1 MGSGVTRFCQPV
13 TLVHTRRQTLP
24 LISKSEAAD
33 ALGVSRTAV
42 YKAIKQGR
50 LPVVRSR
57 DGRELIQSETLRE
70 DWYAKTMAKIGVGPK
85 PPAGESA
92 FPPERPKR
100 DQQSL
105 TAPEPGDIVPDYNE
119 SRARTEYLKA
129 ELLELERKE
138 KEGLLVRASEVEAKW
153 VEVITISRTKVLGVA
168 SKAKQRIPDLTQ
180 DQIAI
185 LEDIVRE
192 ALEELAEGDG

>member
-1 MGSGVTRFCQPV
+1 M
-13 TLVHTRRQTLP
+13 P

-50 LPVVRSR
+50 LPVIRTA
-57 DGRELIQSETLRE
+57 DGRELIKSETLRE
-70 DWYAKTMAKIGVGPK
+70 DWFANTMAKIGVGPK
-85 PPAGESA
+85 PPAGEKA
-92 FPPERPKR
+92 FPPPRPKR
-100 DQQSL
+100 QPEEQELPFDEPKRDRSL
-105 TAPEPGDIVPDYNE
+105 AAPEPGDIVPEYNE

-138 KEGLLVRASEVEAKW
+138 KEGLLVRAADVQAKW
-153 VEVITISRTKVLGVA
+153 VEVLTISRTKVLGVP

-185 LEDIVRE
+185 LEDIIRE
-192 ALEELAEGDG
+192 ALEELADG

>member
-1 MGSGVTRFCQPV
+1 M
-13 TLVHTRRQTLP
+13 P
-24 LISKSEAAD
+24 LITKSEAAD

-50 LPVVRSR
+50 LPVVRTS
-57 DGRELIQSETLRE
+57 DGKELIKSETLRE
-70 DWYAKTMAKIGVGPK
+70 DWFANTMAKIGVGPK
-85 PPAGESA
+85 PPAGETA

-100 DQQSL
+100 DRSL
-105 TAPEPGDIVPDYNE
+105 TEPEPGDIVPDYNE
-119 SRARTEYLKA
+119 SRARTEHLKA
-129 ELLELERKE
+129 ELLDLERKE
-138 KEGLLVRASEVEAKW
+138 KEGLLVRAADVEAKW
-153 VEVITISRTKVLGVA
+153 IEVITISRTKVMGIP

-180 DQIAI
+180 DQVVV

>member
-1 MGSGVTRFCQPV
+1 
-13 TLVHTRRQTLP
+13 LP

-50 LPVVRSR
+50 LPVVRSA

-85 PPAGESA
+85 PPAGETSFA
-92 FPPERPKR
+92 PERPKR
-100 DQQSL
+100 ERSL
-105 TAPEPGDIVPDYNE
+105 TELEPGDLVPEYNE

-129 ELLELERKE
+129 ELLEFERKE
-138 KEGLLVRASEVEAKW
+138 KEGLLVRTADVQAKW
-153 VEVITISRTKVLGVA
+153 VEVVTISRTKVMGVV
-168 SKAKQRIPDLTQ
+168 SKAKQRVPDLTQ

-192 ALEELAEGDG
+192 ALEELAEEGNG

>member
-1 MGSGVTRFCQPV
+1 
-13 TLVHTRRQTLP
+13 LP
-24 LISKSEAAD
+24 LITKSEAAA

-42 YKAIKQGR
+42 YKAISQGR

-57 DGRELIQSETLRE
+57 DGKELIQSETLRE
-70 DWYAKTMAKIGVGPK
+70 DWFAKTMAKIGVGPR

-92 FPPERPKR
+92 FPAPRPKPI
-100 DQQSL
+100 QQSL
-105 TAPEPGDIVPDYNE
+105 AAPEPGDIVPDYNE

-138 KEGLLVRASEVEAKW
+138 KEGLLVRSADVQAKW
-153 VEVITISRTKVLGVA
+153 VEVITISRTKVMGVV
-168 SKAKQRIPDLTQ
+168 SKVKQRVPDLTQ
-180 DQIAI
+180 DQINI

-192 ALEELAEGDG
+192 ALEELAEEGDG

>member
-1 MGSGVTRFCQPV
+1 
-13 TLVHTRRQTLP
+13 LP
-24 LISKSEAAD
+24 LITKSEAAD

-50 LPVVRSR
+50 LPVIRTA
-57 DGRELIQSETLRE
+57 DGRELIKSETLRE
-70 DWYAKTMAKIGVGPK
+70 DWFANTMAKIGVGPK
-85 PPAGESA
+85 PPAGEKA
-92 FPPERPKR
+92 FPSPRPKR
-100 DQQSL
+100 QPEEQELPVDEPKRDRSL
-105 TAPEPGDIVPDYNE
+105 AAPEPGDIVPDYNE

-138 KEGLLVRASEVEAKW
+138 KEGLLVRTADVQAKW
-153 VEVITISRTKVLGVA
+153 IEVLTISRTKVLGVP

-185 LEDIVRE
+185 LEDIIRE
-192 ALEELAEGDG
+192 ALEELADG

>member
-1 MGSGVTRFCQPV
+1 
-13 TLVHTRRQTLP
+13 LP
-24 LISKSEAAD
+24 LITKSEAAA

-42 YKAIKQGR
+42 YKAISQGR
-50 LPVVRSR
+50 LPVVRSK

-92 FPPERPKR
+92 FPAPRPKPVQR
-100 DQQSL
+100 SL
-105 TAPEPGDIVPDYNE
+105 ASPEPEDIVPEYNE

-138 KEGLLVRASEVEAKW
+138 KEGLLVRAADVQAKW
-153 VEVITISRTKVLGVA
+153 VEVITISRTKVMGVV
-168 SKAKQRIPDLTQ
+168 SKVKQRVPDLTQ
-180 DQIAI
+180 DQIGI

-192 ALEELAEGDG
+192 ALEELAEEADG

>member
-1 MGSGVTRFCQPV
+1 
-13 TLVHTRRQTLP
+13 LP

-50 LPVVRSR
+50 LPVVRTF
-57 DGRELIQSETLRE
+57 DGRELIQSDSLRE
-70 DWYAKTMAKIGVGPK
+70 DWFAKTMAKIGVGPK

-92 FPPERPKR
+92 FPAPRPKAVR
-100 DQQSL
+100 PSL
-105 TAPEPGDIVPDYNE
+105 ASPEPEDIVPEYNE

-138 KEGLLVRASEVEAKW
+138 KEGLLVRAAEVEAKW

-192 ALEELAEGDG
+192 ALEELAQTDG

>member
-1 MGSGVTRFCQPV
+1 
-13 TLVHTRRQTLP
+13 LP
-24 LISKSEAAD
+24 LITKSEAAD

-50 LPVVRSR
+50 LPVVRSA
-57 DGRELIQSETLRE
+57 DGRELIKSETLRE
-70 DWYAKTMAKIGVGPK
+70 DWFANTMKKVGVGPK
-85 PPAGESA
+85 PPAGEKEFA
-92 FPPERPKR
+92 PPRPKR
-100 DQQSL
+100 QAEEPEPPRRDRSL
-105 TAPEPGDIVPDYNE
+105 AGPEPGEIVPDYNE

-138 KEGLLVRASEVEAKW
+138 KEGLLVRAADVEAKW
-153 VEVITISRTKVLGVA
+153 VEVITISRTKVLGVP

-192 ALEELAEGDG
+192 ALEELAEGNGSDQ

>member
-1 MGSGVTRFCQPV
+1 M
-13 TLVHTRRQTLP
+13 P
-24 LISKSEAAD
+24 LITKSEAAD

-50 LPVVRSR
+50 LPVIRTA
-57 DGRELIQSETLRE
+57 DGRELIKSETLRE
-70 DWYAKTMAKIGVGPK
+70 DWFANTMQKVGVGPK
-85 PPAGESA
+85 PAAGEKA
-92 FPPERPKR
+92 FPPPRPKR
-100 DQQSL
+100 
-105 TAPEPGDIVPDYNE
+105 TEPEPESDEPEPERTRLRLAAPTEEVPEYNE

-138 KEGLLVRASEVEAKW
+138 KEGLLVRSADVQAKW
-153 VEVITISRTKVLGVA
+153 VEVITISRTKVLGVV

-185 LEDIVRE
+185 LEDITRE
-192 ALEELAEGDG
+192 ALEELADG

>member
-1 MGSGVTRFCQPV
+1 M
-13 TLVHTRRQTLP
+13 P

-50 LPVVRSR
+50 LPVIRTA
-57 DGRELIQSETLRE
+57 DGRELIKSETLRE
-70 DWYAKTMAKIGVGPK
+70 DWFANTMAKIGVGPK
-85 PPAGESA
+85 PPAGEKA
-92 FPPERPKR
+92 FPPPRPKR
-100 DQQSL
+100 QSEEQEL
-105 TAPEPGDIVPDYNE
+105 PVDEPKRDRSLAAPEPGDIVPDYNE

-138 KEGLLVRASEVEAKW
+138 KEGLLVRTADVQAKW
-153 VEVITISRTKVLGVA
+153 IEVLTISRTKVLGVP

-185 LEDIVRE
+185 LEDIIRE
-192 ALEELAEGDG
+192 ALEELADG

>member
-1 MGSGVTRFCQPV
+1 M
-13 TLVHTRRQTLP
+13 P
-24 LISKSEAAD
+24 LITKSEAAD

-50 LPVVRSR
+50 LPVVRTA
-57 DGRELIQSETLRE
+57 DGRELIKSETLRE
-70 DWYAKTMAKIGVGPK
+70 DWFANTMAKIGVGPK
-85 PPAGESA
+85 PPAGEKA
-92 FPPERPKR
+92 FPPPRPKR
-100 DQQSL
+100 AEPGSEVEE
-105 TAPEPGDIVPDYNE
+105 PEPERIRQRLAAPTEEVPEYNE

-138 KEGLLVRASEVEAKW
+138 KEGLLVRAADVQAKW
-153 VEVITISRTKVLGVA
+153 IEVLTISRTKVLGVP

-185 LEDIVRE
+185 LEDIIRE
-192 ALEELAEGDG
+192 ALEELADG

>member
-1 MGSGVTRFCQPV
+1 M
-13 TLVHTRRQTLP
+13 P
-24 LISKSEAAD
+24 LITKSEAAD

-50 LPVVRSR
+50 LPVVRSA
-57 DGRELIQSETLRE
+57 DGRELIKSETLRE
-70 DWYAKTMAKIGVGPK
+70 DWFANTMKKVGVGPK
-85 PPAGESA
+85 PPAGEKE
-92 FPPERPKR
+92 FPPPRPKR
-100 DQQSL
+100 QAEERDRSL
-105 TAPEPGDIVPDYNE
+105 AGPEPGEIVPDYNE

-138 KEGLLVRASEVEAKW
+138 KEGLLVRAADVEAKW
-153 VEVITISRTKVLGVA
+153 IEVITISRTKVLGVA

-192 ALEELAEGDG
+192 ALEELAEGNGSDQ

>member
-1 MGSGVTRFCQPV
+1 
-13 TLVHTRRQTLP
+13 LP
-24 LISKSEAAD
+24 LITKSEAAD

-50 LPVVRSR
+50 LPVVRTA
-57 DGRELIQSETLRE
+57 DGRELIKSETLRE
-70 DWYAKTMAKIGVGPK
+70 DWYANTMKKVGVGPK
-85 PPAGESA
+85 PPMGEQE
-92 FPPERPKR
+92 FPPERPQR
-100 DQQSL
+100 ERSIPEVERL
-105 TAPEPGDIVPDYNE
+105 AAPEPGELVPDYNE

-138 KEGLLVRASEVEAKW
+138 KEGLLVRAADVEAKW
-153 VEVITISRTKVLGVA
+153 VEVITISRTKVMGIP

-180 DQIAI
+180 DQVVV

-192 ALEELAEGDG
+192 ALEELSSDG

>member
-1 MGSGVTRFCQPV
+1 M
-13 TLVHTRRQTLP
+13 
-24 LISKSEAAD
+24 
-33 ALGVSRTAV
+33 LGVSRQAV
-42 YKAIKQGR
+42 YKAIKTGR
-50 LPVVRSR
+50 VPVVRTA
-57 DGRELIQSETLRE
+57 DGRELLKSETLRE
-70 DWYAKTMAKIGVGPK
+70 EWEANTQTRVGVGPK
-85 PPAGESA
+85 PPAGEKE

-100 DQQSL
+100 QPEPPEPRRL
-105 TAPEPGDIVPDYNE
+105 TEAEPGDIVPDYNE

-138 KEGLLVRASEVEAKW
+138 KEGLLVRAAEVEAKW
-153 VEVITISRTKVLGVA
+153 VEVITISRTKVLGVP

>member
-1 MGSGVTRFCQPV
+1 M
-13 TLVHTRRQTLP
+13 P
-24 LISKSEAAD
+24 LITKSEAAD
-33 ALGVSRTAV
+33 ALAVSRTAV

-50 LPVVRSR
+50 LPVVRTA
-57 DGRELIQSETLRE
+57 DGRELIKSETLRE
-70 DWYAKTMAKIGVGPK
+70 DWFANTMRKVGVGPK
-85 PPAGESA
+85 PPAGEKE
-92 FPPERPKR
+92 FPPERPR
-100 DQQSL
+100 RERSLPEPERL

-129 ELLELERKE
+129 ELLEIERKE
-138 KEGLLVRASEVEAKW
+138 KEGLLVRAADVEAKW
-153 VEVITISRTKVLGVA
+153 VEVITISRTKVLGVV

-180 DQIAI
+180 DQITI

>member
-1 MGSGVTRFCQPV
+1 M
-13 TLVHTRRQTLP
+13 P
-24 LISKSEAAD
+24 LITKSEAAD

-50 LPVVRSR
+50 LPVIRTA
-57 DGRELIQSETLRE
+57 DGRELIKSETLRE
-70 DWYAKTMAKIGVGPK
+70 DWFANTMAKIGVGPK
-85 PPAGESA
+85 PPAGEKA
-92 FPPERPKR
+92 FPPPRPKHQREEQEFPIDEPKR
-100 DQQSL
+100 DRSL
-105 TAPEPGDIVPDYNE
+105 AAPEPGDIVPDYNE

-138 KEGLLVRASEVEAKW
+138 KEGLLVRAADVQAKW
-153 VEVITISRTKVLGVA
+153 IEVLTISRTKVLGVP

-185 LEDIVRE
+185 LEDIIRE
-192 ALEELAEGDG
+192 ALEELADG

>member
-1 MGSGVTRFCQPV
+1 M
-13 TLVHTRRQTLP
+13 P
-24 LISKSEAAD
+24 LITKSEAAD

-50 LPVVRSR
+50 LPVVRTA
-57 DGRELIQSETLRE
+57 DGRELIKSETLRE
-70 DWYAKTMAKIGVGPK
+70 DWFANTMQKIGRGPK
-85 PPAGESA
+85 PPAGEKA
-92 FPPERPKR
+92 FPPPRPKPQPEEQELPVEEPKR
-100 DQQSL
+100 EQSL
-105 TAPEPGDIVPDYNE
+105 AAPEPGDIVPEYNE

-138 KEGLLVRASEVEAKW
+138 KEGLLVRSADVQAKW
-153 VEVITISRTKVLGVA
+153 VEVITISRTKVLGVV

-185 LEDIVRE
+185 LEDIIRE
-192 ALEELAEGDG
+192 ALEELADG

>member
-1 MGSGVTRFCQPV
+1 M
-13 TLVHTRRQTLP
+13 P

-50 LPVVRSR
+50 LPVIRTA
-57 DGRELIQSETLRE
+57 DGRELIKSETLRE
-70 DWYAKTMAKIGVGPK
+70 DWFANTMAKIGVGPK
-85 PPAGESA
+85 PPAGEKA
-92 FPPERPKR
+92 FPPPRPKR
-100 DQQSL
+100 QLEEQELPVDEPKRDRSL
-105 TAPEPGDIVPDYNE
+105 AAPEPGDIVPDYNE

-138 KEGLLVRASEVEAKW
+138 KEGLLVRTADVQAKW
-153 VEVITISRTKVLGVA
+153 IEVLTISRTKVLGVP

-185 LEDIVRE
+185 LEDIIRE
-192 ALEELAEGDG
+192 ALEELADG

>member
-1 MGSGVTRFCQPV
+1 
-13 TLVHTRRQTLP
+13 LP
-24 LISKSEAAD
+24 LITKSEAAD
-33 ALGVSRTAV
+33 ALGVSRQAV

-50 LPVVRSR
+50 LPVVRSS
-57 DGRELIQSETLRE
+57 DGRELLRSETLRE
-70 DWYAKTMAKIGVGPK
+70 DWYAKTMAKVGVGPK

-92 FPPERPKR
+92 FPPERPKPSPR
-100 DQQSL
+100 SL
-105 TAPEPGDIVPDYNE
+105 ASPEPEDIVPEYNE

-138 KEGLLVRASEVEAKW
+138 KEGLLVRAAEVQAKW
-153 VEVITISRTKVLGVA
+153 VEVLTISRTKVLGVP

-185 LEDIVRE
+185 LEDIIRE
-192 ALEELAEGDG
+192 ALEELAENGDG

>member
-1 MGSGVTRFCQPV
+1 
-13 TLVHTRRQTLP
+13 LP
-24 LISKSEAAD
+24 LITKSEAAD

-50 LPVVRSR
+50 LPVVRSA
-57 DGRELIQSETLRE
+57 DGRELIKSETLRE
-70 DWYAKTMAKIGVGPK
+70 DWFANTMKKVGVGPK
-85 PPAGESA
+85 PPAGEKEFA
-92 FPPERPKR
+92 PPRPKR
-100 DQQSL
+100 Q
-105 TAPEPGDIVPDYNE
+105 AEEPEPRRLTEAEPGEIVPDYNE

-138 KEGLLVRASEVEAKW
+138 KEGLLVRAADVEAKW
-153 VEVITISRTKVLGVA
+153 VEVITISRTKVLGVP

-192 ALEELAEGDG
+192 ALEELAEGNGSDQ

>member
-1 MGSGVTRFCQPV
+1 M
-13 TLVHTRRQTLP
+13 P
-24 LISKSEAAD
+24 LITKSEAAD

-50 LPVVRSR
+50 LPVIRTA
-57 DGRELIQSETLRE
+57 DGRELIKSETLRE
-70 DWYAKTMAKIGVGPK
+70 DWFANTMAKIGVGPK
-85 PPAGESA
+85 PPAGEKA
-92 FPPERPKR
+92 FPPPRPKR
-100 DQQSL
+100 QPEEQELSVDESEPERIRQRL
-105 TAPEPGDIVPDYNE
+105 AAPTEEVPDYNE

-138 KEGLLVRASEVEAKW
+138 KEGLLVRAADVQAKW
-153 VEVITISRTKVLGVA
+153 IEVLTISRTKVLGVP

-185 LEDIVRE
+185 LEDIIRE
-192 ALEELAEGDG
+192 ALEELADG

>member
-1 MGSGVTRFCQPV
+1 M
-13 TLVHTRRQTLP
+13 P
-24 LISKSEAAD
+24 LITKSEAAD

-50 LPVVRSR
+50 LPVVRSA
-57 DGRELIQSETLRE
+57 DGRELIKSETLRE
-70 DWYAKTMAKIGVGPK
+70 DWFANTMKKVGVGPK
-85 PPAGESA
+85 PPAGEKEFA
-92 FPPERPKR
+92 PPRPKR
-100 DQQSL
+100 QEEEPEPPKRDRSL
-105 TAPEPGDIVPDYNE
+105 AGPEPGEIVPDYNE

-138 KEGLLVRASEVEAKW
+138 KEGLLVRAADVEAKW
-153 VEVITISRTKVLGVA
+153 VEVITISRTKVLGVP

-192 ALEELAEGDG
+192 ALEELAEGNGSDQ